1 LDPFFIVLGRLFL
14 GIIHSKLKR
23 SYSFT
28 VLLILSILTF
38 GIGFGLSKF
47 LPEEK
52 LSITNSPKH
61 ESQQF
66 TTLINPILP
75 FVAQT
80 GLDFGELRSFRP
92 KIEALIAKSKAEH
105 PELQVSYYYRD
116 LNNGL
121 WTGINEKE
129 TFSPASLFKL
139 PLLIAF
145 LKKAE
150 TQPEILKYGFTYH
163 AKDFENVEEEAGFKK
178 EEGKYYT
185 TEDMLQ
191 QMIEYS
197 DNSASLVLLNYIGD
211 SAILAVI
218 RDMNIAI
225 GSGYNEKTNFV
236 TVKAYASI
244 FRVLYN
250 CSYLNKE
257 MSEKALSLMS
267 HARYQKGIRG
277 AIPPQI
283 AMAHK
288 YGKRDELTP
297 GSTLKTL
304 QLHHF
309 ALVYHP
315 QKPFLL
321 GIMTKG
327 TNLALKEKLI
337 HDLAALTYEE
347 VDKQC
352 KEKKLRGVFSE

>member
-1 LDPFFIVLGRLFL
+1 LN
-14 GIIHSKLKR
+14 R
-23 SYSFT
+23 SYSLT
-28 VLLILSILTF
+28 VVIVLTIITF
-38 GIGFGLSKF
+38 GLGFGLSKF
-47 LPEEK
+47 LPDSK
-52 LSITNSPKH
+52 AHKKSNPTQ

-66 TTLINPILP
+66 SSILNPILP
-75 FVAQT
+75 YVAQT

-105 PELQVSYYYRD
+105 PELQVSYYFRD

-121 WTGINEKE
+121 WSGINERE

-150 TQPEILKYGFTYH
+150 TQPEILKLGFTYH

-197 DNSASLVLLNYIGD
+197 DNAASLVLLNYVGD
-211 SAILAVI
+211 TAIIKVI
-218 RDMNIAI
+218 KDMNITI

-257 MSEKALSLMS
+257 MSEKALKLMM

-288 YGKRDELTP
+288 YGKRDEMVP
-297 GSTLKTL
+297 GSNNRSL

-309 ALVYHP
+309 ALIYHP

-327 TNLALKEKLI
+327 NNLALKEKLI